1 MKLTIATTAAL
12 MLVTTLAS
20 AADKEYC
27 KFLGEVAT
35 ATMKLR
41 QMDTDLTKSME
52 ILSENAPDEANRK
65 LFIDMALMAYEEP
78 AYATQGMQEKAVAAF
93 SNKIQLSC
101 YNRN

>member
-1 MKLTIATTAAL
+1 MKLAIATATVL
-12 MLVTTLAS
+12 MLITTTAS
-20 AADKEYC
+20 SADKQYC

-52 ILSENAPDEANRK
+52 ILSENAPDEANKK
-65 LFIDMALMAYEEP
+65 LFIDMALMAYDEP
-78 AYATQGMQEKAVAAF
+78 AYATEEMQEKAVATF
-93 SNKIQLSC
+93 SNKIQLNC